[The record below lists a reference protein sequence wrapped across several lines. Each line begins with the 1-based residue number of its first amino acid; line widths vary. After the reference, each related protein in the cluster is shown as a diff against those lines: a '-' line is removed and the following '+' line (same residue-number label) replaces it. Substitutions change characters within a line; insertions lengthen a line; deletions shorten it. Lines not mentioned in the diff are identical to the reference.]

1 MVWTCF
7 KNGRLAKEV
16 MKWRPPGRGKQGRP
30 KRSWSDGI
38 RGLMGEKGLIED
50 DCNDRSNW
58 MKNILHC
65 QTGAGRCGN
74 IVQPAK

>member
-1 MVWTCF
+1 MDMFQEWKISKRSYEMASTR
-7 KNGRLAKEV
+7 KR
-16 MKWRPPGRGKQGRP
+16 KQGRP